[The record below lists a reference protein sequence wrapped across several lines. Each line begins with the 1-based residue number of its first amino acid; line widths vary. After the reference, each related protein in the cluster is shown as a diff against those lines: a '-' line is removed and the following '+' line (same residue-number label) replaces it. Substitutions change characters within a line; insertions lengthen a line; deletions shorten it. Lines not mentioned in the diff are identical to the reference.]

1 MTEAL
6 GQASGKVI
14 LLGEHAVVYGA
25 PALAAGIERGARA
38 RAARSSGASAL
49 WLGGREHGAPP
60 AEGGAPGDVAQ
71 AFAALLEALPGAGP
85 VRVAAESDLPPGGG
99 LGSSAALGVAI
110 ARAVAALARGRV
122 EPRVETEAA
131 EAALTAEAT
140 VAAAAAWERV
150 FHGNPSGI
158 DTTAAARG
166 GCFRFTKAHGAT
178 SLAPRDDLWLCVGST
193 GVPSSTRSMVDLVA
207 RLFERKPTLAESSI
221 AGIAALVE
229 NAALAIEAGDAIGL
243 GRLMDLNQM
252 LLAGM
257 FVSTEA
263 IEALCKLAREAGALG
278 AKLTG
283 AGGGGSVI
291 ALLPPPS
298 PGGAAPEVPNVAD
311 RVLAAWRDAGYSGFV
326 TRVKAGETRTEPEE
340 QA

>member
-1 MTEAL
+1 MIEAL
-6 GQASGKVI
+6 GEASGKVI

-38 RAARSSGASAL
+38 RATRLDRGAGDARESAL
-49 WLGGREHGAPP
+49 LLGGREHGTAP
-60 AEGGAPGDVAQ
+60 AGGEVAQ

-85 VRVAAESDLPPGGG
+85 VRVEAESDLPPGGG

-110 ARAVAALARGRV
+110 ARAVAALARGST
-122 EPRVETEAA
+122 ETAA
-131 EAALTAEAT
+131 PAALGAAAAVT
-140 VAAAAAWERV
+140 AAAAWERV

-166 GCFRFTKAHGAT
+166 GCFRFTRAHGAT
-178 SLAPRDDLWLCVGST
+178 SLSPRDDLWLCVGST
-193 GVPSSTRSMVDLVA
+193 GVPSSTRSMVELVA
-207 RLFERKPTLAESSI
+207 KLFERKPTLAETSI

-229 NAALAIEAGDAIGL
+229 NGALAIEAGDAIGL

-263 IEALCKLAREAGALG
+263 IETLCRLAREAGALG

-291 ALLPPPS
+291 ALLPPPGGS
-298 PGGAAPEVPNVAD
+298 GAAATSNGAAD
-311 RVLAAWRDAGYSGFV
+311 RVLAAWRGAGYSGFV
-326 TRVKAGETRTEPEE
+326 TRVKAGTRTEAEE

>member
-6 GQASGKVI
+6 GEASGKVI
-14 LLGEHAVVYGA
+14 LLGEHVVVYGA

-60 AEGGAPGDVAQ
+60 AEGEAGSDVAQ
-71 AFAALLEALPGAGP
+71 AFTALLEALPDAGP

-110 ARAVAALARGRV
+110 ARAVAALARG
-122 EPRVETEAA
+122 PLGSPA
-131 EAALTAEAT
+131 EAAFT
-140 VAAAAAWERV
+140 AAAAWERV

-166 GCFRFTKAHGAT
+166 GCFRFTRAHGAT
-178 SLAPRDDLWLCVGST
+178 SLAPRDDLWLCIGST

-221 AGIAALVE
+221 SGISALVE

-291 ALLPPPS
+291 ALLPPPP
-298 PGGAAPEVPNVAD
+298 PGGAAPEVAD

-326 TRVKAGETRTEPEE
+326 TRVKAGVTRTEPEE